1 MLKEKIWIALL
12 GVSVILIFW
21 AGYSSRFPGDVPI
34 ALFVQRI
41 ASPTP
46 EWANWITATAKFPWN
61 VVILC
66 VTVLV
71 SWRLAG
77 WRAAVLALACF
88 AGMWVVGK
96 GLGSVVA
103 RPRPSPDL
111 IHVAK
116 KLSGYSFPS
125 GFALTYASTIGF
137 LAVLFGQQTSGF
149 LRAAAIVVCGVLLAI
164 GWAARVAL
172 GAHWPSDVILSYLI
186 ALLWACFLVRFLN
199 RGTAVAGGNNTERR

>member
-1 MLKEKIWIALL
+1 MMLKEKIWIALL
-12 GVSVILIFW
+12 AVSVILVIW
-21 AGYSSRFPGDVPI
+21 AGYASHFPGDVSI
-34 ALFVQRI
+34 ALFVQGI
-41 ASPTP
+41 TSPAP
-46 EWANWITATAKFPWN
+46 EWAKWITTTAKFPWN
-61 VVILC
+61 FVILC
-66 VTVLV
+66 ITVLL

-77 WRAAVLALACF
+77 WRAALLALACF

-96 GLGSVVA
+96 GLGPLVA
-103 RPRPSPDL
+103 RLRPSPDL

-149 LRAAAIVVCGVLLAI
+149 LRAAAIAVCSALLAI

-172 GAHWPSDVILSYLI
+172 GAHWPSDVLLSYLI
-186 ALLWACFLVRFLN
+186 GLLWACFLVRFLN
-199 RGTAVAGGNNTERR
+199 GGTAVAGGNRPR